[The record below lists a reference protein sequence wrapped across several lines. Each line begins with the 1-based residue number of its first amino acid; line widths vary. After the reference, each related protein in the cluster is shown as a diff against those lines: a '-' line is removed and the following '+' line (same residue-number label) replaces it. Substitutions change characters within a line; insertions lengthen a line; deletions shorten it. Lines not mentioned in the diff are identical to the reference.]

1 MQREGDTTRVLE
13 IPGINFSAYRWGNT
27 VEPVT
32 PGLIDRP
39 YVARETLPA
48 GSPASVNFLDALDHR
63 IQEGTFEPASL
74 APYARLADVGTVVLR
89 SDLEYERF
97 NTPRP
102 RLLWSLLTQPLAP
115 GLKPPKVFGR
125 PTPNRASRQLPML
138 DNVELR
144 IPSGAEDPPPV
155 AAFDVEGA
163 VPIIHSAPS
172 EQPVLLVGDGEG
184 IVDAAAAGLIDGHQL
199 VLESAA
205 LDDRELARALRA
217 DADLVL
223 TDSNRRRSAHYFS
236 RIRDA
241 YGYTERA
248 GETAPHGDDVFRLEP
263 FPGADDS
270 TRTVVEQRGGQVGAT
285 DYAVTADRPALAFD
299 GDPRTA
305 WRVGGHVVGD
315 RLVLRPDQPVRTDH
329 VTLAQLPGTDPFDR
343 RSPAALRRRRHASTC
358 SSAPESRTA
367 GRPAW

>member
-1 MQREGDTTRVLE
+1 MR
-13 IPGINFSAYRWGNT
+13 
-27 VEPVT
+27 
-32 PGLIDRP
+32 
-39 YVARETLPA
+39 
-48 GSPASVNFLDALDHR
+48 ALR
-63 IQEGTFEPASL
+63 
-74 APYARLADVGTVVLR
+74 DVGTVVLR

-155 AAFDVEGA
+155 AAFDVEDA

-263 FPGADDS
+263 FPGTDDS

-329 VTLAQLPGTDPFDR
+329 VTLAQLPGTDPLDR

-367 GRPAW
+367 AGQRGDVPGAHRAQLAVEIRSLDDPRHRPAPAGRGVLRGPTRRSCGCGRPFACRLI